1 MSSAGPPALDNE
13 GTRSLGRAARS
24 AVRGEHTTAPILA
37 VENLVTTF
45 RTGGGWH
52 AAVRDV
58 SFVVQHNETLAI
70 VGESGCGKSVTAL
83 SIMGLVPPGNGRVAG
98 GQIHFGGRDLVA
110 LDEEEMRKIRGDR
123 ISMIFQ
129 EPMTSLNPV
138 LTIGF
143 QVAEALS
150 YHRDMGRREAAATA
164 LELLEQVKI
173 PSARQRFDDYPH
185 QFSGGMRQRVM
196 IAMALACR
204 PELLLADEPTTA
216 LDVTIQA
223 EVLALL
229 AELKAA
235 YGMAMIFITHNLGV
249 VASIADR
256 VAAMYAGEI
265 VEIAPVN
272 ELFARPT
279 HPYTELL
286 LRSIPRV
293 DRDTAGL
300 SVIAGQVPA
309 IGAMPTGCRFAQRCP
324 LRQPICTERDPILV
338 PLPDAPDH
346 HVRCWVRAA
355 PGEGRRA

>member
-1 MSSAGPPALDNE
+1 
-13 GTRSLGRAARS
+13 
-24 AVRGEHTTAPILA
+24 VTTGSAPIIE
-37 VENLVTTF
+37 VEGLVTSF

-52 AAVRDV
+52 PAVRNV
-58 SFVVQHNETLAI
+58 SFAVNHDETLAI

-83 SIMGLVPPGNGRVAG
+83 SIMRLVPPANGRVTG
-98 GQIHFGGRDLVA
+98 GHIRFAGRDLVA
-110 LDEEEMRKIRGDR
+110 LGEEEMRTIRGDR

-138 LTIGF
+138 LTVGF
-143 QVAEALS
+143 QVAEALR
-150 YHRDMGRREAAATA
+150 YHRDMGRRASDAAA
-164 LELLEQVKI
+164 LELLDQVKI
-173 PSARQRFDDYPH
+173 PSARQRFADYPH

-223 EVLALL
+223 QVLALL

-249 VASIADR
+249 VASIANR
-256 VAAMYAGEI
+256 VAVMYAGEI
-265 VEIAPVN
+265 VEIAPVD
-272 ELFARPT
+272 EIFAHPT

-293 DRDTAGL
+293 DRDAGGL
-300 SVIAGQVPA
+300 STIAGQVPA
-309 IGAMPTGCRFAQRCP
+309 ISAMPSGCRFAARCP
-324 LRQPICTERDPILV
+324 HREPACTTRDPVLV
-338 PLPDAPDH
+338 PLPKAADH
-346 HVRCWVRAA
+346 QVRCWLRAPPVEA
-355 PGEGRRA
+355 GHA